1 MDPKVNIAVK
11 TLRLTEMPYLG
22 RVLENLAKALAN
34 NLSLKY
40 FLETVKYS
48 WSDSPSVSLK
58 DFEEVFRTYGIK
70 AKIVNF

>member
-40 FLETVKYS
+40 FLETVEILNTHYTIAYQKQI
-48 WSDSPSVSLK
+48 
-58 DFEEVFRTYGIK
+58 EEAFRKYGIK
-70 AKIVNF
+70 AKIV